1 MNDQPLRPGPAAPA
15 VPVTPTAPAVPAV
28 PVAPTALAGSTALA
42 ALAAPAGRARVGLP
56 PVLFTR
62 SARRDAREGRSP
74 RRLAVSLSVLGLL
87 TGPVVLFGA
96 PAAQAASCSGQVR
109 YASSTNTIYL
119 TSGTASLSDIDAL
132 CPSAPLVET
141 DPGTN
146 TWELSADLVVQN
158 GATLN
163 LHGTSVGG
171 DVNTLRLR
179 SLSDN
184 AATHVSSIT
193 AQYGDID
200 IDSTHITSWDD
211 ATGAPDTDPYLPAN
225 AASGSRARAFIRALS
240 YLDTDGT
247 PRESR
252 MDIKN
257 SDIGYLGSHAAE
269 SYGVSYKGRGCDSTH
284 LDVCAALNVYGS
296 ETNTRFHDN
305 FMGTYTF
312 DAYGMAFTGNEYD
325 HNVMYGLDPHDDSD
339 YLTITHNHSH
349 DNGDHGIICSQ
360 RCDHLEIAY
369 NEVDHNGIPP
379 YVPTGDDDP
388 SDNQVHGIMIH
399 RGVTDSVI
407 ENNYVHDQP
416 NGSGIAVFD
425 SSGDTIRNNTV
436 TGAEYGLRYSVGSRN
451 ITTTGNTVTNS
462 SQYAVFTYQGSDI
475 PAYTNSTGRPSNLV
489 FTGNT
494 FDTTSSNVVKLNQ
507 TDGTV
512 FTGNTFSGVFSSG
525 VLTQWSTGTVFSGN
539 TVPTSLTY
547 SVKGDST
554 TPGSITFKDV
564 KQSTK
569 ASVDSVSSA
578 TFTGSAGTV
587 YKASGYPAVTTA
599 LGSSGVGST
608 ATLTA
613 ATVGTSQVTV
623 TPQSVAVVPASGTAK
638 GRVPTGAGAY
648 EVLVAPGTAGTD
660 LAFTATGLTPGAS
673 YALTAG
679 GTTLATGT
687 ASAAGTLTL
696 HTAPSTTQ
704 EVDYQVV
711 SAG

>member
-1 MNDQPLRPGPAAPA
+1 MNDQPLRPGA
-15 VPVTPTAPAVPAV
+15 TAPADRPRTGLSPAPLSQSATSV
-28 PVAPTALAGSTALA
+28 
-42 ALAAPAGRARVGLP
+42 APAGR
-56 PVLFTR
+56 
-62 SARRDAREGRSP
+62 SD
-74 RRLAVSLSVLGLL
+74 RRLSVALTVLGLL
-87 TGPVVLFGA
+87 TGPVVLFAA
-96 PAAQAASCSGQVR
+96 PAQAASCSGQVR

-141 DPGTN
+141 DPSTN

-158 GATLN
+158 GATLD
-163 LHGTSVGG
+163 LHGSSVGG
-171 DVNTLRLR
+171 DVDTLRLR

-184 AATHVSSIT
+184 VATHVSAIT
-193 AQYGDID
+193 AQYGHID
-200 IDSTHITSWDD
+200 MDTVHITSWDD

-225 AASGSRARAFIRALS
+225 APSGSRARAFIRAIS

-252 MDIKN
+252 MDIKD
-257 SDIGYLGSHAAE
+257 SDIGYLGSHDAE

-284 LDVCAALNVYGS
+284 LAVCAALNVYGS
-296 ETNTRFHDN
+296 ETGSRFHNN

-312 DAYGMAFTGNEYD
+312 DAYGMTFTGNEYD

-379 YVPTGDDDP
+379 YLPVGDDDP

-407 ENNYVHDQP
+407 EHNYIHDQP
-416 NGSGIAVFD
+416 NGAGIAVFD
-425 SSGDTIRNNTV
+425 SSGDTIRDNTI
-436 TGAEYGLRYSVGSRN
+436 TGSEYGLRYSVGSTN
-451 ITTTGNTVTNS
+451 ITTTGNTVSNS

-475 PAYTNSTGRPSNLV
+475 PAYTNSTGRPSNLT

-494 FDTTSSNVVKLNQ
+494 FDTTASNAVKLNQ

-512 FTGNTFSGVFSSG
+512 FSNNTFSGAFASG
-525 VLTQWSTGTVFSGN
+525 VLTQWTTGTVFSGN
-539 TVPTSLTY
+539 TLPTSLTY

-554 TPGSITFKDV
+554 TPGTITFKDV

-569 ASVDSVSSA
+569 VTVDSVSSA
-578 TFTGSAGTV
+578 RFIGSAGTV
-587 YKASGYPAVTTA
+587 YKASGFPAVTTT
-599 LGSSGVGST
+599 LGAPGAGGT

-623 TPQSVAVVPASGTAK
+623 TPQSVAVVPASGTAT

-648 EVLVAPGTAGTD
+648 EVLVAPSTAGTD
-660 LAFTATGLTPGAS
+660 LAFTATGLTAGAQ

-687 ASAAGTLTL
+687 ASAVGTLTL
-696 HTAPSTTQ
+696 HTAPGTTQ
-704 EVDYQVV
+704 EVDYQIV
-711 SAG
+711 SSG

>member
-1 MNDQPLRPGPAAPA
+1 MNDQPLRPAA
-15 VPVTPTAPAVPAV
+15 T
-28 PVAPTALAGSTALA
+28 
-42 ALAAPAGRARVGLP
+42 
-56 PVLFTR
+56 TR
-62 SARRDAREGRSP
+62 NGARRV
-74 RRLAVSLSVLGLL
+74 AVYLSVLGVL
-87 TGPVVLFGA
+87 TGPIVLFGA
-96 PAAQAASCSGQVR
+96 PAQAVACSGQVR
-109 YASSTNTIYL
+109 YAGSTNTIYL
-119 TSGTASLSDIDAL
+119 TSGTASLSDIHAL

-141 DPGTN
+141 DPGTS

-158 GATLN
+158 GATLE
-163 LHGTSVGG
+163 LHGTPVGG
-171 DVNTLRLR
+171 DVDALRLR

-184 AATHVSSIT
+184 VATHVSAIT

-200 IDSTHITSWDD
+200 INTVHITSWDD

-225 AASGSRARAFIRALS
+225 AAAGSRARSFIRAIS
-240 YLDTDGT
+240 YLDADGT

-252 MDIKN
+252 MDIKD

-296 ETNTRFHDN
+296 QTNSRFHHN

-312 DAYGMAFTGNEYD
+312 NAYAMTFIGNEYD

-339 YLTITHNHSH
+339 YLTIKHNHAH

-379 YVPTGDDDP
+379 YVPPGDDDP

-407 ENNYVHDQP
+407 ENNHVHDQP
-416 NGSGIAVFD
+416 NGAGIAVFD
-425 SSGDTIRNNTV
+425 SSGDTIRNNIV
-436 TGAEYGLRYSVGSRN
+436 TGAEYGLRYSVGSRDV
-451 ITTTGNTVTNS
+451 TTTGNTVTNS

-475 PAYTNSTGRPSNLV
+475 PAYTNSSGRPSDLV

-494 FDTTSSNVVKLNQ
+494 FDTTSSNAVKLNQ

-512 FTGNTFSGVFSSG
+512 FSGNAFSGTFSSG

-547 SVKGDST
+547 SVKGDPA
-554 TPGSITFKDV
+554 TPGSIVFEDI

-569 ASVDSVSSA
+569 VAVDSVGSA
-578 TFTGSAGTV
+578 SFTGSAGTV
-587 YKASGYPAVTTA
+587 YKASGYPAVPTT
-599 LGSSGVGST
+599 LGSSGTGST

-623 TPQSVAVVPASGTAK
+623 TPQSVAVVPASGTAT

-648 EVLVAPGTAGTD
+648 EVLVEPGTAGTD
-660 LAFTATGLTPGAS
+660 LAFTATGLTAGTR
-673 YALTAG
+673 YVLTAG
-679 GTTLATGT
+679 GTTIAGGT
-687 ASAAGTLTL
+687 ASADGTLTL
-696 HTAPSTTQ
+696 HTVPSTTQ
-704 EVDYQVV
+704 EVNYRVV
-711 SAG
+711 RAS